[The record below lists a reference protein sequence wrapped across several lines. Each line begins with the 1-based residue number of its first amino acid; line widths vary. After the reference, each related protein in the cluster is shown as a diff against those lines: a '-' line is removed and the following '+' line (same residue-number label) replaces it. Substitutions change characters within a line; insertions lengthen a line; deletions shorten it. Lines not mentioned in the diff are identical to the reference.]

1 MAKKVMATHKHQ
13 SPTLSGNGRFVEV
26 IELRRV
32 EVMAEAGGYAMVRR
46 PGCAPYVASLKDIE
60 KDHP

>member
-1 MAKKVMATHKHQ
+1 MAKKVMATHKHK
-13 SPTLSGNGRFVEV
+13 SPTLSSAGRIVES

-32 EVMAEAGGYAMVRR
+32 EVMAESGRYAMVRR
-46 PGCAPYVASLKDIE
+46 PGCIPYVAYLKDIE